1 MLKKMN
7 EKLSKWVTPKSL
19 AVFLTIVYVA
29 GLVPLLWI
37 GWYNYPSADDTRLA
51 LSAGKHGCQ
60 PIICLQYFGQG
71 F

>member
-29 GLVPLLWI
+29 GLVPLFLI
-37 GWYNYPSADDTRLA
+37 CWYIFTIADDYT
-51 LSAGKHGCQ
+51 
-60 PIICLQYFGQG
+60 F
-71 F
+71 FV

>member
-7 EKLSKWVTPKSL
+7 EQLSKWVTPKSL

-37 GWYNYPSADDTRLA
+37 GWYNYPSADDYTIGLECRQA
-51 LSAGKHGCQ
+51 WV
-60 PIICLQYFGQG
+60 
-71 F
+71 